1 MQVEKRM
8 MLEAL
13 VVFDEKLMGTK
24 NLPLNVYFSPL
35 TLFSYFPDQKNGN
48 KNGRR
53 IETMIA

>member
-13 VVFDEKLMGTK
+13 VVIDETLIATK

-35 TLFSYFPDQKNGN
+35 TLSSYFPDQKNGN

-53 IETMIA
+53 IETLNA